1 MILIAFGANLP
12 SRFGKPEDTLEVAK
26 RTIESLGIR
35 IVRSS
40 GTWITA
46 PVPISDQPWYR
57 NAVVSVQTALAPE
70 ALMALLRA
78 VEDDFGRIRGERN
91 ASRIL
96 DLDILAY
103 GDLMLDAEGIVV
115 PHPRMHERA
124 FVLYPLREIA
134 PDWRHPAS
142 GMDIER
148 LILGLSAGQDI
159 RLMETQAA

>member
-1 MILIAFGANLP
+1 MILIALGANLP
-12 SRFGKPEDTLEVAK
+12 SRFGKPEETLDAAK

-35 IVRSS
+35 ILRSS
-40 GTWITA
+40 RVWITS
-46 PVPISDQPWYR
+46 PVPASEQPWYR
-57 NAVVSVQTALAPE
+57 NAVISVQTSLTPE

-78 VEDDFGRIRGERN
+78 VEDDFGRIRAEKN

-103 GDLMLDAEGIVV
+103 DALGMEGEDVAL

-134 PDWRHPAS
+134 PEWRHPV
-142 GMDIER
+142 
-148 LILGLSAGQDI
+148 LGLSVDQLIQQLPGGQDV
-159 RLMETQAA
+159 RLLEAQAA